1 MGQPDPYSAF
11 EYFWVKPRIVKYLS
25 KNGRDKKIWQIADR
39 KLSEIRNLFLKVEL
53 FKKNWGEPESTKV
66 VRSGFWPTLG

>member
-53 FKKNWGEPESTKV
+53 FKKIEESQ
-66 VRSGFWPTLG
+66 RALR